1 MNHRLATLSVAL
13 LLAVAATSVAVNAQT
28 PPAPRAPVSPI
39 VLKAAHLFDGRTG
52 RMTEP
57 GVVVMQ
63 GQRITAVGANAVI
76 PAGAR
81 VIDLGDATL
90 MPGFIDAH
98 VHIADDHDDDWAAGI
113 YNTMLR
119 FPAEQAFH
127 AAHNAK
133 LTLDAGVTTVR
144 VVGAADFVD
153 VALRNAIDQ
162 GLAEGPR
169 MLVAGHAIGST
180 GGHCDSSPY
189 PANRVAPAGPMEGV
203 CNGPEECRLATRMQM
218 KYGADVIKVCASG
231 GVLSESDPV
240 DVPQLTPAELSAI
253 ITEAHTWGRKVAAHA
268 HGDLA
273 AKLAVEAGVDSIE
286 HGSFVQPATLQLMK
300 SKGVY
305 LVPTRMT
312 QLWVLQKADTYPPK
326 IAAKARAAGAAHE
339 AMFRNALKIGVS
351 IAFGTDAAVFPHGLN
366 AQEFGDYVALGMTP
380 ASALLTSSQGS
391 AKLLGV
397 DKETGTL
404 EVGKFADVVAVP
416 GNVLQDIR
424 ATEKPLL
431 VVKQGA
437 VVRGGTSVDAAH

>member
-1 MNHRLATLSVAL
+1 MKHHIATLSAAL
-13 LLAVAATSVAVNAQT
+13 LLVGALTAVAVHAQTTTTATSAPAV
-28 PPAPRAPVSPI
+28 I
-39 VLKAAHLFDGRTG
+39 VLK
-52 RMTEP
+52 P
-57 GVVVMQ
+57 GLVVVQ
-63 GQRITAVGANAVI
+63 GQRILAVGANATI

-90 MPGFIDAH
+90 LPGFIDAH
-98 VHIADDHDDDWAAGI
+98 VHIADDHDDNWAAGI

-133 LTLDAGVTTVR
+133 VTLEAGVTTVR

-153 VALRNAIDQ
+153 VALRNAINE
-162 GLAEGPR
+162 GLTEGPR

-189 PANRVAPAGPMEGV
+189 PPNRVTPAGPMEGV
-203 CNGPEECRLATRMQM
+203 CNGPEECRLATRLQM

-240 DVPQLTPAELSAI
+240 DVPQLTPDELHAI
-253 ITEAHTWGRKVAAHA
+253 MSEAHSWGRKVAAHA

-312 QLWVLQKADTYPPK
+312 QVWVNTKADTYPPK
-326 IAAKARAAGAAHE
+326 IAAKARAAYAAHA
-339 AMFRNALKIGVS
+339 AMMKNALKIGVP

-366 AQEFGDYVALGMTP
+366 AQEFGDYVDLGMTP
-380 ASALLTSSQGS
+380 SAALLTSSQGA

-397 DKETGTL
+397 DKDTGTL
-404 EVGKFADVVAVP
+404 ETGKFADVVAVP

-424 ATEKPLL
+424 ATEKPVL
-431 VVKQGA
+431 VMKQGA
-437 VVRGGTSVDAAH
+437 VVRGGN